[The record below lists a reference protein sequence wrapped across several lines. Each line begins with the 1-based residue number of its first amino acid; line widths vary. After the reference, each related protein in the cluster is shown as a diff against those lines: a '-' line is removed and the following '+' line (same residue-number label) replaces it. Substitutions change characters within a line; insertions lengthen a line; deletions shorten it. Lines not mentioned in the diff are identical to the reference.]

1 MRSARDTSRTRPQI
15 RIIVPVN
22 LCDVRSEFGVDQI
35 GGCARVDEEKVAGTV
50 IHGSQQ
56 HEVGAE
62 AKDPRKTGGKRWRIL
77 QALAGGWP
85 IRERLKQQF
94 QMGKI

>member
-77 QALAGGWP
+77 L
-85 IRERLKQQF
+85 IRASPTKAP
-94 QMGKI
+94 GH